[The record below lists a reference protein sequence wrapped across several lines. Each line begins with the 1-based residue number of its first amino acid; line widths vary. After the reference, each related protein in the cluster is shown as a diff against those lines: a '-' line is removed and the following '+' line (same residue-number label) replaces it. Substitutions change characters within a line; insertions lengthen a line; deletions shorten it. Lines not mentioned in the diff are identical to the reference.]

1 MFLFSPEDPE
11 QADAN
16 MQITISGGQGG
27 SGRKVAREVDMENY
41 TTVDE
46 VGFILAITEK
56 FNAFL
61 KVGDVEVDKAE
72 KEARDAKL
80 NEMSEAEKEQF
91 KEKERKMKER
101 LLKEEERK
109 RKLDEKLNVDLDKI
123 VIKKRE
129 KKNEE
134 ISVDD
139 KVLGE

>member
-1 MFLFSPEDPE
+1 
-11 QADAN
+11 
-16 MQITISGGQGG
+16 
-27 SGRKVAREVDMENY
+27 
-41 TTVDE
+41 
-46 VGFILAITEK
+46 
-56 FNAFL
+56 
-61 KVGDVEVDKAE
+61 
-72 KEARDAKL
+72 
-80 NEMSEAEKEQF
+80 MSEAEKEQF